1 MPCGLGENVA
11 KVDLFDRPRDGARGV
26 GGVGTEA
33 AIYKD
38 RARRLG
44 LSFVP
49 FVDLGSL
56 DTASTEA
63 IRAGRFAMSS
73 SGTRMA
79 YLAPDE
85 SVMPAVRHWLS
96 CHPAARARLRVSTPS
111 AIRTALLAAG
121 GGLLARRAV
130 SRLARQHPQLSAR
143 RIFSAGQATAAL
155 ACVAAF
161 VLAWFLAPL
170 AAAIAL
176 NVVGASLFFGVTA
189 LRFVAAG
196 HVSGAPEPVTD
207 AGEPDLGEP
216 LPVYSV
222 LVPLRDEAALLP
234 ELIDALGKLDWP
246 RERLDVKLLLEAD
259 DAATIAAARTVA
271 REAWCEIVVV
281 PPVGPQTKPKALAF
295 ALPLCRGAFV
305 TVYDAEDRPHP
316 QQLREAFAAFRRLPG
331 RVACL
336 QSPLVIDNERPNWL
350 SRSFAIEYAALFDGL
365 LPALTAFRMPLP
377 LGGTSNHFR
386 RAALERAGGWD
397 PYNVTEDADLGIRLA
412 RLGYRCATITLPTLE
427 DAPTGLRTWM
437 RQRTRWFKGWMQ
449 TWLVHTRNPLRLAR
463 ELGPVGFLGF
473 NLVSTGLIV
482 SSLIYPLYL
491 FLLVASA
498 INPLHLWGDGGVL
511 GASVIGLNLFNLGA
525 GYIAMALL
533 GYRALRFRGRQREAG
548 AIMLLPLYWLMASLA
563 SYRAVFQLF
572 TRPFVW
578 EKTPHRPR
586 T

>member
-56 DTASTEA
+56 DTASAEA
-63 IRAGRFAMSS
+63 IRTGRFAMSS

-143 RIFSAGQATAAL
+143 RIFSAGQATATL
-155 ACVAAF
+155 VCVAAF
-161 VLAWFLAPL
+161 VVAWFLAPL

-207 AGEPDLGEP
+207 AGEPDPGGP

-427 DAPTGLRTWM
+427 DAPTGLRTWLP
-437 RQRTRWFKGWMQ
+437 QRTRWFKGWMQ

-463 ELGPVGFLGF
+463 ELGPVGCLGF